1 MKGIL
6 ASHAA
11 MDSEIDLYPRAWD
24 VSKLGYVLE
33 LLARK
38 RNLLPHAGVSA
49 PVAPPSDLTGFQ
61 KPVRSRDG
69 DALKQWMDDAAGELG
84 IEIEPVAIA
93 YAEIDDF
100 GRGSSPALLQ
110 LPNQNDDDPPRF
122 LAILKEG
129 RRDVSIV
136 RPDLEV
142 QRIRFEQIRDTLC
155 HALEASTLQ
164 ETEQLL
170 ALAGTPRD
178 HRARAH
184 RAMTRERLIRSGLGS
199 SRVGKGWILRLS
211 PGANLWRQARHERL
225 WGLLLRYLGINA
237 AQKGLELGAWVILG
251 ASALSGRFALSG
263 VEGWGWLFAWAL
275 LLLTAA
281 ACRMPAQHARG
292 AIRRKIMSV
301 KQWLTYSALKLDPDK
316 IRHQG
321 AGQFLAS
328 IMASSTMEDRIGSG
342 SVMIFVSLV
351 ELCVFTVLLTFGAG
365 GWLHAALLVVWTAVT
380 LLMGWRYWRNGQ
392 VWNAT
397 YHQMTSDLA
406 ERMVG
411 HRTRLAQEDRQRWH
425 TDEDAIL
432 ANYLEQS
439 EELDRI
445 QVQLRALVARGWM
458 VVGLAGLAYPFI
470 AAQPTQAQLLIGL
483 GGVLLASQS
492 LNSLA
497 DDMLTLITG
506 MLAWQQVEALVKVA
520 GVNGELVLSEVE
532 GAVAL
537 SVKPSAP
544 APNGQVRPER
554 SERVPVLM
562 ARNLVFRYRER
573 ARPIL
578 RECNLKIQEGDRV
591 LLEGPSGGGKSTLAA
606 LLAGLR
612 KPESGLLLWKSLDWQ
627 TVGADEWRRKV
638 VVVPQFHENHV
649 FTETFAFN
657 LLMGRRWPP
666 QPQDLEMA
674 EAICRELGLGDL
686 LDRMPAGLEQPIGES
701 GWQLSHGEASRLY
714 IARALLQDADLVIL
728 DETFG
733 TLDPENLH
741 RAMRCVLNRAPTLVV
756 IAHP

>member
-1 MKGIL
+1 M
-6 ASHAA
+6 AT
-11 MDSEIDLYPRAWD
+11 DRIDLYALAWHT
-24 VSKLGYVLE
+24 SQLPIVLE

-38 RNLLPHAGVSA
+38 RNLLPQTGITAPTSRASA
-49 PVAPPSDLTGFQ
+49 N
-61 KPVRSRDG
+61 G
-69 DALKQWMDDAAGELG
+69 DALKQWMDDAAGALG

-93 YAEIDDF
+93 YAEVDEF

-110 LPNQNDDDPPRF
+110 LPNQNGDAPRF

-129 RRDVSIV
+129 WRDISIV

-170 ALAGTPRD
+170 ALSGTPRE
-178 HRARAH
+178 HWARAR
-184 RAMTRERLIRSGLGS
+184 RAMTREALIRRGLGS
-199 SRVGKGWILRLS
+199 SRVGNGWILRLS

-251 ASALSGRFALSG
+251 ASALAGRFALSPSFLG
-263 VEGWGWLFAWAL
+263 INSVEGWGWLFAWAL

-281 ACRMPAQHARG
+281 ALRMPAQHARG
-292 AIRRKIMSV
+292 AIRRKIMGV
-301 KQWLTYSALKLDPDK
+301 KAWLTYSALKLDPDK

-328 IMASSTMEDRIGSG
+328 IMASSTMEDRIGNG

-351 ELCVFTVLLTFGAG
+351 ELSVFTALLAFGAG

-445 QVQLRALVARGWM
+445 QVQLKALVARGWM

-470 AAQPTQAQLLIGL
+470 AAQPTQAQLLISL

-506 MLAWQQVEALVKVA
+506 MLAWQQVESLVQAAA
-520 GVNGELVLSEVE
+520 GEREHI
-532 GAVAL
+532 APP
-537 SVKPSAP
+537 KPPAP
-544 APNGQVRPER
+544 APDGQARPER

-578 RECNLKIQEGDRV
+578 RECNLKIQEGDRL

-612 KPESGLLLWKSLDWQ
+612 KPESGLLLWKSLDRQ

-638 VVVPQFHENHV
+638 VVVPQFHENHI

-666 QPQDLEMA
+666 LPQDLEMA

-701 GWQLSHGEASRLY
+701 GWHLSHGEASRLY

-733 TLDPENLH
+733 TLDPENLQ
-741 RAMRCVLNRAPTLVV
+741 RAMRCVLNRAPTLLV

>member
-1 MKGIL
+1 MDNIDAL
-6 ASHAA
+6 AP
-11 MDSEIDLYPRAWD
+11 LAWD
-24 VSKLGYVLE
+24 VSKLGTVLE

-38 RNLLPHAGVSA
+38 RNLLPHAGVTA
-49 PVAPPSDLTGFQ
+49 PDLTGFG
-61 KPVRSRDG
+61 KPVRSQDG
-69 DALKQWMDDAAGELG
+69 DALKQWLDDAASELG
-84 IEIEPVAIA
+84 IEIEPVSIT
-93 YAEIDDF
+93 YAEVDDF
-100 GRGSSPALLQ
+100 GRGASPALLQ
-110 LPNQNDDDPPRF
+110 LPNQNDNDPPRF

-129 RRDVSIV
+129 RRDVSIL
-136 RPDLEV
+136 RPDLQV
-142 QRIRFEQIRDTLC
+142 QQIRFEQVRDALC
-155 HALEASTLQ
+155 DSLESPILQ

-170 ALAGTPRD
+170 ALAGTPRENWA
-178 HRARAH
+178 RAR
-184 RAMTRERLIRSGLGS
+184 RAMTRERLMRAGSGS
-199 SRVGKGWILRLS
+199 ARVGNGWILRLS
-211 PGANLWRQARHERL
+211 PGANLWRQARHERV

-237 AQKGLELGAWVILG
+237 AQKGFELGAWGILG
-251 ASALSGRFALSG
+251 ASALAGRFD
-263 VEGWGWLFAWAL
+263 WGWLGAWAL
-275 LLLTAA
+275 LLLTGA

-292 AIRRKIMSV
+292 AIRRKIMGV
-301 KQWLTYSALKLDPDK
+301 KQWLTYNALKLDPDN

-351 ELCVFTVLLTFGAG
+351 ELGVFTALLTFGAG
-365 GWLHAALLVVWTAVT
+365 GWLHAALLVAWTAVT
-380 LLMGWRYWRNGQ
+380 LLLGWRYWRIGQ
-392 VWNAT
+392 IWNAT

-406 ERMVG
+406 ERMAG

-425 TDEDAIL
+425 TDEDAML

-439 EELDRI
+439 EELDQI

-470 AAQPTQAQLLIGL
+470 TAQPTQAQLLIGL

-497 DDMLTLITG
+497 EDIVTLITG
-506 MLAWQQVEALVKVA
+506 MLAWQQVQALVKVA
-520 GVNGELVLSEVE
+520 GANGETIAAPVSP
-532 GAVAL
+532 G
-537 SVKPSAP
+537 KSA
-544 APNGQVRPER
+544 APDGQ
-554 SERVPVLM
+554 VPVLI
-562 ARNLVFRYRER
+562 ARNLVFRYRAR
-573 ARPIL
+573 ARAIL

-612 KPESGLLLWKSLDWQ
+612 KPESGLLLSRGLDRQ
-627 TVGADEWRRKV
+627 TIGADKWRRNV
-638 VVVPQFHENHV
+638 VAVPQFHENHV

-666 QPQDLEMA
+666 LPEDLEMA

-701 GWQLSHGEASRLY
+701 GWQLSHGERSRLY
-714 IARALLQDADLVIL
+714 IARALLQDADLVVL

-733 TLDPENLH
+733 TLDPENLQ
-741 RAMRCVLNRAPTLVV
+741 RAMQCVLKRAPTLMV

>member
-1 MKGIL
+1 
-6 ASHAA
+6 
-11 MDSEIDLYPRAWD
+11 
-24 VSKLGYVLE
+24 
-33 LLARK
+33 
-38 RNLLPHAGVSA
+38 
-49 PVAPPSDLTGFQ
+49 
-61 KPVRSRDG
+61 
-69 DALKQWMDDAAGELG
+69 
-84 IEIEPVAIA
+84 
-93 YAEIDDF
+93 
-100 GRGSSPALLQ
+100 
-110 LPNQNDDDPPRF
+110 
-122 LAILKEG
+122 
-129 RRDVSIV
+129 
-136 RPDLEV
+136 
-142 QRIRFEQIRDTLC
+142 
-155 HALEASTLQ
+155 
-164 ETEQLL
+164 
-170 ALAGTPRD
+170 
-178 HRARAH
+178 
-184 RAMTRERLIRSGLGS
+184 
-199 SRVGKGWILRLS
+199 LRLS

-225 WGLLLRYLGINA
+225 WGLLFRYLGINA
-237 AQKGLELGAWVILG
+237 AQKSLELAAWGILG
-251 ASALSGRFALSG
+251 ASALAGRFD
-263 VEGWGWLFAWAL
+263 WGWLFAWAL

-351 ELCVFTVLLTFGAG
+351 ELSVFTVLLTFGAG
-365 GWLHAALLVVWTAVT
+365 GWLHAALLVAWTAVT

-397 YHQMTSDLA
+397 YHRMTSDLA

-432 ANYLEQS
+432 TAYLEQS
-439 EELDRI
+439 EALDQI

-458 VVGLAGLAYPFI
+458 VIGLAGLAYPFI
-470 AAQPTQAQLLIGL
+470 VAQPTQAQLLIGL

-520 GVNGELVLSEVE
+520 GVNGE
-532 GAVAL
+532 AVAPP
-537 SVKPSAP
+537 VKKSTTPDGEA
-544 APNGQVRPER
+544 
-554 SERVPVLM
+554 PVLM

-578 RECNLKIQEGDRV
+578 RECSMKIQEGDRL

-612 KPESGLLLWKSLDWQ
+612 RPESGLLLLKSLDLR
-627 TVGADEWRRKV
+627 TLGSDEWRRKV

-666 QPQDLEMA
+666 LPEDLDRA
-674 EAICRELGLGDL
+674 EAICRELGLGNL
-686 LDRMPAGLEQPIGES
+686 IDRMPAGLDQPVGAS
-701 GWQLSHGEASRLY
+701 GWQLSHGEASRLF

-733 TLDPENLH
+733 TLDPENLQ
-741 RAMRCVLNRAPTLVV
+741 RAMQCVLNRAPTLMV